1 MEPGEDHLFAEAVQT
16 GLDGDSS
23 RAEQLL
29 GWLRRKRGS
38 WRVWMCMR
46 MRLWRRRRG
55 FSFMGWSIDMCT
67 VMYHWDGRFFYTS
80 RGSLRIAFRTSF
92 TRPFSRFAS
101 YLTSN
106 PFFLVTHLLK
116 LPDPSHSSL

>member
-23 RAEQLL
+23 RAQHLL

-46 MRLWRRRRG
+46 MRLWRRRRR
-55 FSFMGWSIDMCT
+55 FSFMGWSIDLCT
-67 VMYHWDGRFFYTS
+67 VMYHWDGRFYSIFLVVRCAS
-80 RGSLRIAFRTSF
+80 HSEPRSLAHFLALLAISLRI
-92 TRPFSRFAS
+92 
-101 YLTSN
+101 
-106 PFFLVTHLLK
+106 PFFW
-116 LPDPSHSSL
+116 SLIS